1 MVQDPKIEQI
11 NISPEQAN
19 SSEQS
24 PEKILDSTKIE
35 QSTEF
40 LSKEKLD
47 DDQIAAQVAIVNDK
61 AQKVQPA
68 TSEIIHK
75 KVENILSDGMDIVF
89 LSLDAG
95 TQRIFKLKGE
105 EVSTKI
111 TILLLEAKI
120 KVGEITKLILEW
132 LRIIPKVNKYYLE
145 QEAKIKTDKILK
157 INQK

>member
-1 MVQDPKIEQI
+1 MAQDPKIEQI
-11 NISPEQAN
+11 NISPEKIN
-19 SSEQS
+19 SSEQA

-35 QSTEF
+35 QSTEAIT
-40 LSKEKLD
+40 KEQLD
-47 DDQIAAQVAIVNDK
+47 SDQIAAQVAVVNDK
-61 AQKVQPA
+61 AQKIQPT

-75 KVENILSDGMDIVF
+75 KVENILADGMDMVF

-95 TQRIFKLKGE
+95 TQRVFKLKGE
-105 EVSTKI
+105 EVSNKI
-111 TILLLEAKI
+111 TSLLLETKI